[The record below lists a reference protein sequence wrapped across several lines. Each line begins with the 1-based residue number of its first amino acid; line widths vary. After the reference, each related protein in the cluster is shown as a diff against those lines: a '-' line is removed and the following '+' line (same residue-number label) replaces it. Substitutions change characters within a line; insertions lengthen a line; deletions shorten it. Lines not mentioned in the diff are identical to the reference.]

1 MTGQNHMKANTKYV
15 LARVSPKELLVST
28 GPFGRQYMELTFET
42 PETCQFVY
50 ELYET
55 LTRSSMPG
63 EEIVA
68 SFQAGGHDLSILE
81 RLEEM
86 QVIIPAVVEDPG
98 VQAYVVKN
106 GEGKLAHALQ
116 RHLNALG
123 FPAEVVAS
131 AEDAQEGH
139 VLVAALDHWEPRTL
153 RDLENRA
160 LSNKN
165 AFLPV
170 VYVTEGGFIGPCASP
185 QTARY
190 VDFEAQFDASLFS
203 WLGWRSYREVMSSN
217 GRDKVH
223 APPLPHVEFITSLA
237 AMLIQKHWAQDKNLL
252 ANKVIL
258 VDLVSLYIEDVR
270 IYRVHTGHVNP
281 RVEI

>member
-1 MTGQNHMKANTKYV
+1 MKANTKYV

-42 PETCQFVY
+42 SETCQFVY

-55 LTRSSMPG
+55 LTRSPMPG

-68 SFQAGGHDLSILE
+68 SFQAGGHDLAILE

-86 QVIIPAVVEDPG
+86 QVIIPAVVEDPRI
-98 VQAYVVKN
+98 QAYVVKN
-106 GEGKLAHALQ
+106 GEGKLAQALQ

-123 FPAEVVAS
+123 FTAEVVAL
-131 AEDAQEGH
+131 AEDIQEGH
-139 VLVAALDHWEPRTL
+139 MLVAALDHWEPRTL
-153 RDLENRA
+153 RNLENRA
-160 LSNKN
+160 LSNRN
-165 AFLPV
+165 DFLPI
-170 VYVTEGGFIGPCASP
+170 VYVAEGGFIGPCASP

-190 VDFEAQFDASLFS
+190 VDFETQFDASLFS
-203 WLGWRSYREVMSSN
+203 WLGWRSYREVMAST
-217 GRDKVH
+217 GRDKAH